1 MSAPSPLIGPA
12 PSQTQA
18 PMTKATKP
26 AGLSNPDS
34 KMPPPSINVRG
45 DGQRLSDDVNA
56 ASKVKVQMQSASN
69 PSALV
74 MTMPTIASAVLEG
87 QQSSGFH
94 PSVLAS

>member
-1 MSAPSPLIGPA
+1 M
-12 PSQTQA
+12 
-18 PMTKATKP
+18 
-26 AGLSNPDS
+26 AGSDS
-34 KMPPPSINVRG
+34 KMPPPSINIGG

-56 ASKVKVQMQSASN
+56 ASKVKVQMQSVVN

-74 MTMPTIASAVLEG
+74 NASPTIASAELEG

>member
-1 MSAPSPLIGPA
+1 
-12 PSQTQA
+12 
-18 PMTKATKP
+18 MTR
-26 AGLSNPDS
+26 PDS
-34 KMPPPSINVRG
+34 KMPPPSIDIGV

-74 MTMPTIASAVLEG
+74 MTIPTIASAELEG